1 MKTVNVIVML
11 GILSGAH
18 LILTVGASEEKAEQL
33 IWGNPFKGVA
43 MSVRPRKSRSTLG
56 QKIEISV
63 LIKNAGED
71 EAVVFTTGGFLDN
84 YRVAL
89 FDQEGRPVAKS
100 KLAEEVEEY
109 YGQEGGFHRRRVT
122 RIKPG
127 ETREGFQVFTL
138 NEWFEIDKAG
148 TYYLVVMRRL
158 WSWDKGFMISNMAKI
173 TIAK

>member
-1 MKTVNVIVML
+1 MNRCCVTML
-11 GILSGAH
+11 MVVV
-18 LILTVGASEEKAEQL
+18 VGGFLMSRLDAQDKEEESV
-33 IWGNPFKGVA
+33 WGPTLKGVA

-100 KLAEEVEEY
+100 KLAEEFEEY

-122 RIKPG
+122 RSKPG

-173 TIAK
+173 TIVK